1 MQAEANSSTFEPYI
15 QETFRIYPPDGEAI
29 ETQLIEVK
37 VLGADSDAVTT
48 ERIPFSI
55 LFKGPA
61 TPVLA
66 QNTYHLEHAKLG
78 NLDLFLVPIGP
89 DESGGMRY
97 EAVFT

>member
-66 QNTYHLEHAKLG
+66 GNRVPKPSAGFAEHFSMPVLKLC
-78 NLDLFLVPIGP
+78 
-89 DESGGMRY
+89 
-97 EAVFT
+97 